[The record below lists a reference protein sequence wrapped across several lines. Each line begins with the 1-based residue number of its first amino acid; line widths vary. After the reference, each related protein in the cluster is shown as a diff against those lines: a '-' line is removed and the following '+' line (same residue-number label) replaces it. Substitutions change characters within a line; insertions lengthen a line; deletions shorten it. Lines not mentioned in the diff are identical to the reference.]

1 MMRRFTL
8 LLLLLLSI
16 LMLTACVSARD
27 KMAAPN
33 TITINGTISYK
44 TFEGGFWAVDGDDG
58 GRYTPM
64 NLSEEFLEDKLS
76 VQVSAIVRTDM
87 ASFHK
92 YGKMI
97 EIVSID
103 KR

>member
-1 MMRRFTL
+1 MRRFP
-8 LLLLLLSI
+8 LLLLLLSSI
-16 LMLTACVSARD
+16 FILTACFSTND

-33 TITINGTISYK
+33 TVTLNGIISYK
-44 TFEGGFWAVDGDDG
+44 TLEGGFWAIDGDDG
-58 GRYTPM
+58 GRYAPM
-64 NLSEEFLEDKLS
+64 NLSEEFQEDKLS

-87 ASFHK
+87 ASFHM

-97 EIVSID
+97 EIVSIE